1 MIRIYCKNNDT
12 LFPSGSTLLDIYNKL
27 SLDIPYG
34 AVAARVNNQ
43 VVGLTYRI
51 YRNKDVEFL
60 NITSKDGMKMY
71 VRSLTFVMMKAMHE
85 LFPGRTVRF
94 ENPISKGYYCR
105 MNEELSEEDV
115 EAIKKSMLGI
125 IARDIAFKRVECSI
139 EEAIDVF
146 SSIGRTDK
154 VRLLETYG
162 SLYASYYMLEDYI
175 DYYYGGLL
183 PSTGYLKLFEIEKF
197 AEGVLLRV
205 PNRETPITLEDK
217 VPQEKLQERFAER
230 HQWQQL
236 MGVETIG
243 DFNKAVLAGKGID
256 LVNVAEVLQEKN
268 MTKIADEICNRKARV
283 VLVAGPSSS
292 GKTTFSKR
300 ISVQLM
306 ACGRKPV
313 AISLDDYFLNRTETP
328 CPNSHS

>member
-12 LFPSGSTLLDIYNKL
+12 TTLFPSGCTLLDIYSNL
-27 SLDIPYG
+27 ALDMPYG

-43 VVGLTYRI
+43 VVGLMYRV

-71 VRSLTFVMMKAMHE
+71 VRSLTFVMMKAMNE

-105 MNEELSEEDV
+105 MDEELSAEDV
-115 EAIKKSMLGI
+115 EAIKKNMLEI
-125 IARDIAFKRVECSI
+125 VERDIPFKRVECSTR
-139 EEAIDVF
+139 EAIEVF

-162 SLYASYYMLEDYI
+162 SLYTSYYMLEDYI

-197 AEGVLLRV
+197 GDGVLLRV
-205 PNRETPITLEDK
+205 PNRETPVSLEDK

-230 HQWQQL
+230 HRWQQL

-243 DFNKAVLAGKGID
+243 D
-256 LVNVAEVLQEKN
+256 
-268 MTKIADEICNRKARV
+268 
-283 VLVAGPSSS
+283 
-292 GKTTFSKR
+292 
-300 ISVQLM
+300 
-306 ACGRKPV
+306 
-313 AISLDDYFLNRTETP
+313 
-328 CPNSHS
+328 